1 MSREYRNASRHCK
14 VKNTA
19 QSFLTLGIPNSRH
32 FFTVNKLPIPV
43 EKTLLKNFIFAKN
56 RKDCEG

>member
-1 MSREYRNASRHCK
+1 METLKRQAMKFFPVPRH
-14 VKNTA
+14 
-19 QSFLTLGIPNSRH
+19 FLT
-32 FFTVNKLPIPV
+32 VNNLPIPV